1 LWPALWCCWPWPGCC
16 PRFRGDAVST
26 QLVDT
31 TEPSEEAIFSSR
43 NLLVY
48 VPGVLLL
55 IAVGLL
61 GKYAQVG

>member
-1 LWPALWCCWPWPGCC
+1 M
-16 PRFRGDAVST
+16 ST

-31 TEPSEEAIFSSR
+31 TEPCEEAIFSSR

-48 VPGVLLL
+48 VSGVLLL

-61 GKYAQVG
+61 GKYAQI